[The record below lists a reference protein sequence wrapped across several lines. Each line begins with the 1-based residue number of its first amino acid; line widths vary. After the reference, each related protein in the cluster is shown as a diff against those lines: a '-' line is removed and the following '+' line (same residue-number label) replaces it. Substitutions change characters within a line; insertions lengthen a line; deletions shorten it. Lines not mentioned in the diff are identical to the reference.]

1 MAIGQKVG
9 SAGQVKL
16 TIQGTSNVH
25 DWESEATQVIVKGN
39 FQMENGNLIKAEG
52 ISVKVP
58 VLSIKSEKGK
68 TMDNKTYDALLAE
81 THPDILFTGSQI
93 TVNGTDIVA
102 TGTLTIAGQTK
113 PATLKAKWNKV
124 SGGVQVHGS
133 YPLKMTDFGISPPT
147 ALMGTMKT
155 RDDVTIEYTF
165 LLK

>member
-68 TMDNKTYDALLAE
+68 TMDNKT
-81 THPDILFTGSQI
+81 
-93 TVNGTDIVA
+93 
-102 TGTLTIAGQTK
+102 
-113 PATLKAKWNKV
+113 
-124 SGGVQVHGS
+124 
-133 YPLKMTDFGISPPT
+133 
-147 ALMGTMKT
+147 
-155 RDDVTIEYTF
+155 
-165 LLK
+165 